1 MWTKESEHTQL
12 VTIVKDMSLVCSH
25 FQEEEREKHGS
36 LNHQSRDWT
45 FYVKPIPNWLVNS
58 IGPHQPVS
66 HVI

>member
-1 MWTKESEHTQL
+1 
-12 VTIVKDMSLVCSH
+12 MSLVCSH